1 VSEATS
7 HSHKSHKAEYFK
19 IFFLLTFLTVAELF
33 VPKMP
38 WTQLAKGAALTF
50 LALTKAGIVG
60 WYYMHLKE
68 ETKWLKFIALIPIS
82 AFIYAA
88 VVILESTYR

>member
-1 VSEATS
+1 VSEAT

-19 IFFLLTFLTVAELF
+19 VFVVLTVLTAVELV
-33 VPKMP
+33 VPAMSISKF
-38 WTQLAKGAALTF
+38 AKATSLTV
-50 LALTKAGIVG
+50 LALGKAAFVG

-68 ETKWLKFIALIPIS
+68 EKAWLKFIALIPVS

-88 VVILESTYR
+88 VVILESLYR